1 MPKTQCCNWFRIRD
15 TRNKSKHDARPK
27 RSTWRE
33 TKRNT
38 TSAYPWPVRPP
49 ARPCFTSKRERTLV
63 PDYVR
68 GILSQ
73 EFSVDDLSL
82 VPVISKKFRVL
93 IVSFQNPAIGKDLT
107 LRRFVWFLGFR
118 VWWFVDHVWGAIPVK
133 WMLES
138 KKHIMYTYIYICS
151 NVVCL
156 VGWAG
161 SRFALSELPTHLL

>member
-1 MPKTQCCNWFRIRD
+1 MQE
-15 TRNKSKHDARPK
+15 TRANTPTPG
-27 RSTWRE
+27 STWRE

-82 VPVISKKFRVL
+82 VPVISKKFQVL
-93 IVSFQNPAIGKDLT
+93 IVSFKNPAIGKDLT
-107 LRRFVWFLGFR
+107 LQRFVRFFGFR
-118 VWWFVDHVWGAIPVK
+118 VSWFVDHVWGAIPVK

-138 KKHIMYTYIYICS
+138 KKHIICS

-161 SRFALSELPTHLL
+161 SRSHWVNSCCFHWLSTHLL